1 MTNSGFRHR
10 TGMALIL
17 AAAALF
23 AGSAQAQTSQI
34 QAGQIQAGAPAF
46 AHIFADHAVLQQGA
60 PIPVWGTAAPS
71 SSVSVSLNGQSVSVT
86 ADAAGKWHAT
96 LPVTAPGGPY
106 RLTVA
111 AGDAKTTLNDIMV
124 GDVYLCSGQSNM
136 QFPARLVTDSWSAMG
151 NSANPNIRFVNIP
164 NDSEPLPQDDL
175 KDPAKW
181 EVTGPDTTGE
191 ASGVCYYMAKTLQAS
206 HGGAVG
212 FIDSDWGGTSIQGW
226 ISASSLATLPAYTA
240 GVAAVKAYGTTPGKA
255 DAEIGRTQEAW
266 WDAHDPDAKAE
277 RAYISPAFDDSKWPS
292 MTPAGPWENSGIEA
306 FKGGNGKGFEGVAW
320 FRKTVT
326 LTDAQAK
333 TANELTLGPVDA
345 DETTW
350 VNGQRVGASSVN
362 WLWRD
367 YKVSAG
373 VFKPGRNVIVVRI
386 LGSGG
391 LTGQPANRLIKTS
404 DGQFVPLTGAW
415 TYRVSRAM
423 KGQAMPAAP
432 WDIPNSYN
440 TLYNGM
446 IYPLTGYSIKLA
458 AWYQGESNT
467 GSLDQAREYA
477 TLLPLL
483 IKDWRDDFHHPDL
496 PFLVVQLANYGTPPT
511 KPGDSPWGELRQA
524 QAQTVRNDPH
534 AGLAVSI
541 DVGDPTNVHPTQ
553 KIVVG
558 QRLARAA
565 EAVAYGKQVTP
576 GGPDAT
582 AVTRNGSDLV
592 IAFKDANGGLRTYSS
607 DTAIGF
613 EVCRGDAC
621 AYATAVVDG
630 DSIVLKGAN
639 TPDVTRVRYAW
650 AEAPFVNLYSADN
663 LPAVPFE
670 LDVK

>member
-1 MTNSGFRHR
+1 MTKSGFRHR
-10 TGMALIL
+10 TSLALIL

-23 AGSAQAQTSQI
+23 AGSAQAQTPRI
-34 QAGQIQAGAPAF
+34 QATAPAF
-46 AHIFADHAVLQQGA
+46 AHIFADHAVLQRGA

-71 SSVSVSLNGQSVSVT
+71 SSVSVSLNGQTVAVT
-86 ADAAGKWHAT
+86 ADASGHWRAT

-106 RLTVA
+106 SLTVA
-111 AGDAKTTLNDIMV
+111 AGDAKTTLSDIMV
-124 GDVYLCSGQSNM
+124 GDVYLCGGQSNM

-151 NSANPNIRFVNIP
+151 NSANANIRFVNIP

-181 EVTGPDTTGE
+181 QVAAADTTGE
-191 ASGVCYYMAKTLQAS
+191 ASGVCYYMAKTLQAA

-226 ISASSLATLPAYTA
+226 ISAQALATLPAYVD
-240 GVAAVKAYGTTPGKA
+240 GVAQVKAYGVTPDKA
-255 DAEIGRTQEAW
+255 NAEIGRTQEAW
-266 WDAHDPDAKAE
+266 WDAHDADAKAE
-277 RAYISPAFDDSKWPS
+277 RAYISPAFDDAKWPS
-292 MTPAGPWENSGIEA
+292 MTPAGPWKDSGIAA
-306 FKGGNGKGFEGVAW
+306 FKGADGKGFEGVVW
-320 FRKTVT
+320 FRKSVT

-333 TANELTLGPVDA
+333 TANELMLGPIDT

-350 VNGQRVGASSVN
+350 VNGQRVGGSSVN

-373 VFKPGRNVIVVRI
+373 VFKAGANVIVIRV

-391 LTGQPANRLIKTS
+391 LVGQPSNRGIKTS
-404 DGQFVPLTGAW
+404 DGQVVPLSGAW
-415 TYRVSRAM
+415 TYHVSRAM
-423 KGQAMPAAP
+423 KVQTMPAAP

-483 IKDWRDDFHHPDL
+483 IKDWRADFHHPDL

-511 KPGDSPWGELRQA
+511 KPAESTWGELRQA
-524 QAQTVRNDPH
+524 EAQTVRNDPH

-541 DVGDPTNVHPTQ
+541 DVGDPTNIHPTQ

-565 EAVAYGKQVTP
+565 EAIAYGKPVTP

-582 AVTRNGSDLV
+582 AVTRSGSDLV
-592 IAFKDANGGLRTYSS
+592 IAFKDTNGGLRTYSS

-613 EVCRGDAC
+613 EVCRGEAC

-630 DSIVLKGAN
+630 DTIVLKGAN
-639 TPDVTRVRYAW
+639 APDVTRVRYAW
-650 AEAPFVNLYSADN
+650 ADAPFVNLYSADN